1 MKQWLPIAMLAP
13 ALALSPAIA
22 HAQDS
27 DFPDRPVTL
36 IVPYSPGGGSDN
48 IARATAQFLSN
59 HWKQSVVVENKPGAD
74 GLIATRMVMREKPD
88 GYTLLISIPAIAAL
102 KYINKELQDD
112 PLVKLRPV
120 SMLATG
126 PTGIVVKGDT
136 DIKTIA
142 DLKKTCS
149 QPKAQCSWASGE
161 PFTLLAG
168 SGLVDKMGLNGK
180 MTNIR
185 YAGTSAA
192 INDIIGGRV
201 TMVVTGTSSVLP
213 HHKAGTMK
221 ILAVSSAQRL
231 PQIPDVPTYAEEGL
245 GDVEFTNNWY
255 GIFAPAATPDAVVK
269 RIADAMKL
277 AAQDP
282 GVLKV
287 LQPLLITPV
296 GNTPEEFADIVARD
310 QKTVDKLSDRLQAQ

>member
-1 MKQWLPIAMLAP
+1 MKQWLPIAILAP
-13 ALALSPAIA
+13 ALALGPVVAY
-22 HAQDS
+22 AQDS
-27 DFPDRPVTL
+27 DFPNRPVTL

-102 KYINKELQDD
+102 KYINKELKDD

-126 PTGIVVKGDT
+126 PTGIVAKGDT
-136 DIKTIA
+136 DIKTIT

-149 QPKAQCSWASGE
+149 QPNAQCSWASGE

-255 GIFAPAATPDAVVK
+255 GIFAPADTPDAVVK

-296 GNTPEEFADIVARD
+296 GNTPEEFTSIVARD